1 MAATKLALTRAERA
15 EIMQHVRRALA
26 VFNSPE
32 KRMLSASELRV
43 KSMLAALLH
52 EMERQAMTE
61 GS

>member
-15 EIMQHVRRALA
+15 EIMQNVRRALA
-26 VFNSPE
+26 VFNVSE

-52 EMERQAMTE
+52 EMERQAMYE
-61 GS
+61 NP